1 MIAFFEG
8 LDGSGKSS
16 VSKLVADV
24 LRKYGLTVCHTRAPG
39 GTPAAERIRELLMGH
54 ERLHPD
60 TILLLFSAAA
70 NEQLQ
75 FIKEQEATCDIVVCD
90 RWLFST
96 FAYQLAMDANPELVM
111 EMIRRV
117 MFTPY
122 DPRLAFYLDA
132 TPEVREQRIYDRGGD
147 KDRFSS
153 FPQFRRSRMTTN
165 YATMI
170 KAGWLTPVNA
180 NTALAVVVDDCTER
194 ILRVRDPE
202 RVNGKIAPYTRLKNL
217 PPIEVPKQQ

>member
-1 MIAFFEG
+1 MIVFFEG

-16 VSKLVADV
+16 ASKLVAEM
-24 LRKYGLTVCHTRAPG
+24 LRKGGLTVCHTRAPG
-39 GTPAAERIRELLMGH
+39 GTPSAERIRGLLMGD

-60 TILLLFSAAA
+60 TILLLFSASA

-75 FIKEQEATCDIVVCD
+75 FIKEQEEECDVVVCD

-96 FAYQLAMDANPELVM
+96 FAYQLAMDANPELVT
-111 EMIRRV
+111 EMIQRV

-132 TPEVREQRIYDRGGD
+132 TPEVREQRIYDRDGD

-153 FPQFRRSRMTTN
+153 FPQFVRARMTTN
-165 YATMI
+165 YATMV
-170 KAGWLTPVNA
+170 KAGWLNPVNA
-180 NTALAVVVDDCTER
+180 NGPLTGVVDDCLER
-194 ILRVRDPE
+194 IWRIRDPE
-202 RVNGKIAPYTRLKNL
+202 RANGKVAPYTRLKNL
-217 PPIEVPKQQ
+217 PPIEVPKQP